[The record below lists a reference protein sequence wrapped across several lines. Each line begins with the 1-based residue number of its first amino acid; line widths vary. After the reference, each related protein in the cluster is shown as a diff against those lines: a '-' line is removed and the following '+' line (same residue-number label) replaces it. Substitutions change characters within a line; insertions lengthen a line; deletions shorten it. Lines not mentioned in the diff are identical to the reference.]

1 MVLSDFDI
9 CYTHLQILYVCTSK
23 ISILHQISIFMESDA
38 TNQFSIFQF
47 AQYIPI
53 IIQAITETILACY
66 YTLRLSLKI
75 SCMFHLKR
83 IWRIILSRVFS
94 FLYLC
99 FHNPISISFCLYF
112 LSCLQRFFT
121 KFQFWIQLITGVI
134 PSQFTFS
141 LCFFADSNFPCMSI
155 FFFFLSS
162 SVVFFVSLFQESLAF
177 FNFVSIYRCVI
188 LKRLSLLFL
197 LH

>member
-83 IWRIILSRVFS
+83 IWRIILSRVFL

-141 LCFFADSNFPCMSI
+141 LCFFAATFLACL
-155 FFFFLSS
+155 FFFS
-162 SVVFFVSLFQESLAF
+162 FFFGSLFRIF
-177 FNFVSIYRCVI
+177 RFKN
-188 LKRLSLLFL
+188 L
-197 LH
+197 LHFSISYQSIDA

>member
-1 MVLSDFDI
+1 
-9 CYTHLQILYVCTSK
+9 
-23 ISILHQISIFMESDA
+23 
-38 TNQFSIFQF
+38 
-47 AQYIPI
+47 
-53 IIQAITETILACY
+53 
-66 YTLRLSLKI
+66 
-75 SCMFHLKR
+75 MFHLKR
-83 IWRIILSRVFS
+83 IWRIILSRVFL

-162 SVVFFVSLFQESLAF
+162 SVVFFVS
-177 FNFVSIYRCVI
+177 FVSRISCIFQFRINLSMRNIKTVNVIIIIFIIFLILLLKYIYINYFVKKRVI
-188 LKRLSLLFL
+188 FFIFFYIFPEMNM
-197 LH
+197 

>member
-1 MVLSDFDI
+1 
-9 CYTHLQILYVCTSK
+9 
-23 ISILHQISIFMESDA
+23 MESDA

-83 IWRIILSRVFS
+83 IWRIILSRVFL

-141 LCFFADSNFPCMSI
+141 LCFFADSNFPCMFI
-155 FFFFLSS
+155 FFFFFLWQSFSYLS
-162 SVVFFVSLFQESLAF
+162 FQESLAF

>member
-23 ISILHQISIFMESDA
+23 ISILHQISIFMESDS

-83 IWRIILSRVFS
+83 IWRIILSRVFL

-141 LCFFADSNFPCMSI
+141 LCFFADSNFPCMFI
-155 FFFFLSS
+155 FFFF
-162 SVVFFVSLFQESLAF
+162 
-177 FNFVSIYRCVI
+177 
-188 LKRLSLLFL
+188 FL
-197 LH
+197 W